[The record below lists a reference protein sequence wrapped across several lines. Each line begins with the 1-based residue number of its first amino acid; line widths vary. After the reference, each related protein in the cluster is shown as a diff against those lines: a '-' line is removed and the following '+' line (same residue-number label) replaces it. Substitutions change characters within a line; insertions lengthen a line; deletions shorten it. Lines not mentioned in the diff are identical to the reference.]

1 MTTNYYRTGRKE
13 YRNISIVRVAADMA
27 NGEEVPADVAADVAE
42 LKATNIKFAKTL
54 QTEISRAIEEKEF
67 SEACGKHP
75 KLERL
80 VYSVVNGRR
89 NWRKLMARHC
99 K

>member
-13 YRNISIVRVAADMA
+13 YRNVSIVRVACDMA
-27 NGEEVPADVAADVAE
+27 LGEEVPADVAADVAE
-42 LKATNIKFAKTL
+42 LKSTNIKFAKAL
-54 QTEISRAIEEKEF
+54 QTEINRAIEEKEF
-67 SEACGKHP
+67 SEACGAHP
-75 KLERL
+75 NLARL
-80 VYSVVNGRR
+80 VYTVANGRR